1 MKRVFLLVAI
11 VLISSIAAVA
21 VAAESSIDKHLK
33 DLKNKNPEVRAEAAY
48 ELGCG

>member
-11 VLISSIAAVA
+11 VLIGSIAAIA